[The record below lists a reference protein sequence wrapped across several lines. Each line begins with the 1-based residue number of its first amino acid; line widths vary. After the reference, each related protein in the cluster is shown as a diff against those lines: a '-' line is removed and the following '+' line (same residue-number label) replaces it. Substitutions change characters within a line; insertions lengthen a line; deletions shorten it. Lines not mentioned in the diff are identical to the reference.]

1 MSLSIYK
8 LCAATTFVGLSDDNG
23 LDCIETEIILAQYR
37 MIYTDY
43 LEFAINPAQRLMM
56 HGSSPFV
63 ACSHTV
69 EVGYVLNKLNT
80 LHQCGCD
87 IPIHKLSYYKRTYF
101 VKREV
106 RKYLP
111 NNTIFLES
119 VSDSVATR
127 RDPYTDCAPTLWSCM
142 NFVT

>member
-1 MSLSIYK
+1 MLLSIYK

-69 EVGYVLNKLNT
+69 EAGYVLNKLNT

-106 RKYLP
+106 RTCLTTPSSWNLFQTQWLP
-111 NNTIFLES
+111 AEIHIRT
-119 VSDSVATR
+119 VHPPCGHA
-127 RDPYTDCAPTLWSCM
+127 
-142 NFVT
+142 

>member
-1 MSLSIYK
+1 MLLSIYK

-23 LDCIETEIILAQYR
+23 LDCSETEMILAQYR

-43 LEFAINPAQRLMM
+43 LEFATNPAQRLMM

-87 IPIHKLSYYKRTYF
+87 IPIHKLSCLLYTSPSPR
-101 VKREV
+101 
-106 RKYLP
+106 
-111 NNTIFLES
+111 
-119 VSDSVATR
+119 DS
-127 RDPYTDCAPTLWSCM
+127 
-142 NFVT
+142 